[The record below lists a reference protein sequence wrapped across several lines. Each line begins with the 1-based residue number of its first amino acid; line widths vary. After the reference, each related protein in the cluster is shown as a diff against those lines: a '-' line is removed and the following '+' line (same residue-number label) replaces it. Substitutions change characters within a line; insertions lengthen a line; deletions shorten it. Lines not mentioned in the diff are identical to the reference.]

1 MAPRAEI
8 RASSDRPPLPEY
20 ERRYP
25 FLDKNAY
32 FLYNYAAELNDAGE
46 ADKSLEAATACEKM
60 LNDYDVQML
69 KADAHKKR
77 RDFRRAE
84 ACYLLASR
92 MCPGR
97 FMPLYELVNVY
108 DSTNRPDR
116 AQALAAEIEN
126 RQTREHAV
134 GTRLRN
140 KNKNA
145 GTSRRLMLIAVS
157 FL

>member
-1 MAPRAEI
+1 
-8 RASSDRPPLPEY
+8 
-20 ERRYP
+20 
-25 FLDKNAY
+25 
-32 FLYNYAAELNDAGE
+32 
-46 ADKSLEAATACEKM
+46 M

-108 DSTNRPDR
+108 DSTTGR
-116 AQALAAEIEN
+116 
-126 RQTREHAV
+126 T
-134 GTRLRN
+134 G
-140 KNKNA
+140 
-145 GTSRRLMLIAVS
+145 RRLWRRRS
-157 FL
+157 QTNP

>member
-1 MAPRAEI
+1 MMRAK
-8 RASSDRPPLPEY
+8 RT
-20 ERRYP
+20 
-25 FLDKNAY
+25 
-32 FLYNYAAELNDAGE
+32 
-46 ADKSLEAATACEKM
+46 KSLEAATACEKM

-116 AQALAAEIEN
+116 AQALAAEIADKPVKIPSGLVSAIKIKM
-126 RQTREHAV
+126 RERV
-134 GTRLRN
+134 GD
-140 KNKNA
+140 
-145 GTSRRLMLIAVS
+145 
-157 FL
+157 

>member
-1 MAPRAEI
+1 MYYENRSH
-8 RASSDRPPLPEY
+8 RVKKTASFDRPPLPEY
-20 ERRYP
+20 EGLYP

-116 AQALAAEIEN
+116 AQALAAEIADKPVKIPSGLVSAIKIKM
-126 RQTREHAV
+126 RERV
-134 GTRLRN
+134 GD
-140 KNKNA
+140 
-145 GTSRRLMLIAVS
+145 
-157 FL
+157 